1 MPSSSSQVIAESE
14 RELNG
19 LDVESMRDQECRH
32 LILRMK
38 SVFGDSV
45 RGNSAGSSLQAITS
59 ESESANN
66 FDEMLIREDFN

>member
-32 LILRMK
+32 LTLRMK

-66 FDEMLIREDFN
+66 LDEMLIREDFN

>member
-32 LILRMK
+32 LTLRMK
-38 SVFGDSV
+38 SFFGDSV

-66 FDEMLIREDFN
+66 LDEMLIREDFN